1 MHFSRAILGAAVAA
15 GLSMTGLG
23 AAAAQDKVTVDDPP
37 GPLPDPSHIPVTLP
51 KDIKCRGTVG
61 KQQMCILFG
70 DPSKPGLYGVVYKW
84 YPGNFSRP
92 HYHDQMRYAYVI
104 SGTWWVSSSDTY
116 DLSNTYPMPAGS
128 VVTDLANTVHYDG
141 AKDGEALLEL
151 VGMGP
156 VTTTPAEKK

>member
-1 MHFSRAILGAAVAA
+1 MRFSRIALGGVAFIACVAA
-15 GLSMTGLG
+15 AL
-23 AAAAQDKVTVDDPP
+23 AQGDAPK
-37 GPLPDPSHIPVTLP
+37 PDPTHITFTLP
-51 KDIKCRGTVG
+51 KDIKWKTGNGEDQAV
-61 KQQMCILFG
+61 IFG
-70 DPSKPGLYGVVYKW
+70 DPSKQGIYGLLIRWEPGH
-84 YPGNFSRP
+84 FSRP
-92 HYHDQMRYAYVI
+92 HFHNNDRYVYVV

-141 AKDGEALLEL
+141 AKDTDAVLEL